1 MVWLSCVQIKI
12 FLKIRSKQ
20 DFGGLKD
27 TRNPKAWEFVDS
39 LWTNT
44 QVASIF
50 TFHSDVLGIYAGH
63 IKQVIKNPFCTLS
76 QYLFLCYSLCE
87 FSMSEVEWTGERVSL
102 RKAGEV
108 LQHFFYSFPFSV
120 NKRGDQTIYFS
131 PWANRDGSQEDY
143 SESLTCTALSFRE
156 LLSQCYP
163 HLEKF

>member
-63 IKQVIKNPFCTLS
+63 IKQLIKNPFCTLS

-87 FSMSEVEWTGERVSL
+87 FSMSEVEWTGEREFLWGKLVKYCSI
-102 RKAGEV
+102 
-108 LQHFFYSFPFSV
+108 FFIPFPFLSTKEGIRLFIFHHEQIEMV
-120 NKRGDQTIYFS
+120 VRRTTQRVWLVLLWVS
-131 PWANRDGSQEDY
+131 GSY
-143 SESLTCTALSFRE
+143 
-156 LLSQCYP
+156 
-163 HLEKF
+163 